1 MGKEAPLGSPLK
13 GVNKMVNE
21 RLKKIIVSGKRKTAV
36 AKAVLVEGTGKI
48 SVNKKDY
55 RNLQMFDRFKIEE
68 PIRLAENILG
78 KINFDVAINVKG
90 GGEKGQIDAA
100 RLALAKAIIEFS
112 KSEELTKVFLSYDRN
127 LLVAD
132 VRRKE
137 AYKPG
142 DSKARKKRQ
151 SSKR

>member
-1 MGKEAPLGSPLK
+1 M
-13 GVNKMVNE
+13 
-21 RLKKIIVSGKRKTAV
+21 SGKRKTAI
-36 AKAVLVEGTGKI
+36 AKAVLVEGSGKI

-68 PIRLAENILG
+68 PIRLAENVLG
-78 KINFDVAINVKG
+78 KINFDVAINVRG
-90 GGEKGQIDAA
+90 GGEKSQIEAA

-112 KSEELTKVFLSYDRN
+112 KSEELTKAFLSYDRN

-137 AYKPG
+137 TYKPG

>member
-1 MGKEAPLGSPLK
+1 M
-13 GVNKMVNE
+13 
-21 RLKKIIVSGKRKTAV
+21 KIVTSGKRKTAI
-36 AKAVLVEGTGKI
+36 ARAILTEGVGKI
-48 SVNKKDY
+48 KINKRDY
-55 RNLQMFDRFKIEE
+55 QNLQFFDRLKIEE
-68 PIRLAENILG
+68 PLRIGKEVLG
-78 KINFDVAINVKG
+78 KINFDISITVRG

-100 RLALAKAIIEFS
+100 RVALARAMVKFS
-112 KSEELTKVFLSYDRN
+112 NSKELNSAFLDYDRN

-137 AYKPG
+137 MYKPG

>member
-1 MGKEAPLGSPLK
+1 M
-13 GVNKMVNE
+13 
-21 RLKKIIVSGKRKTAV
+21 KKIITSGKRKTAV
-36 AKAVLVEGTGKI
+36 AKAVLTEGTGKI
-48 SVNKKDY
+48 RLNN
-55 RNLQMFDRFKIEE
+55 RNYKILDKFDILKIEE
-68 PIRLAENILG
+68 PLRIAKEILRNLNFNIDI
-78 KINFDVAINVKG
+78 KING

-100 RLALAKAIIEFS
+100 RIALAKAIVKFS
-112 KSEELTKVFLSYDRN
+112 NSKKLTDAFLDYDRN

-151 SSKR
+151 TSYR